1 MSNQMF
7 DLHGKKALV
16 VGGHGGIGKAIA
28 LGLADAGADVAVA
41 SRNLEALKNVAKEI
55 EAKGCR
61 SLAVS
66 VDIVDEKQVNE
77 MVAQVL
83 QAFTRIDILVN
94 AAGLAIR
101 KPADSFPIDEWQ
113 KVMDI
118 NTRGTFLCCQA
129 VGRVMLKQ
137 KSGRIINLSSVR
149 GRYGLPSGY
158 AAYCPSK
165 GAVDT
170 LTRTLACEWA
180 KYNIN
185 VNAVAP
191 GYIETE
197 MVSNLVSQGKLNVE
211 ELKTRTPSGVLTS
224 AEDVAEAVVFLAS
237 ESSRSING
245 ETIIID
251 GGWTAYG
258 YLESWLARNR
268 F

>member
-1 MSNQMF
+1 MYTKF
-7 DLHGKKALV
+7 DLTGKIALV

-41 SRNLEALKNVAKEI
+41 SRNLEALKAITAEI
-55 EAKGCR
+55 ESKGKK

-66 VDIVDEKQVNE
+66 VDVVDGKMVNA
-77 MVAQVL
+77 MVDAVL
-83 QAFTRIDILVN
+83 KVFPRIDILVN
-94 AAGLAIR
+94 SAGLAIR
-101 KPADSFPIDEWQ
+101 KPADTFPIDEWQ

-137 KSGRIINLSSVR
+137 KYGRIINVSSVR
-149 GRYGLPSGY
+149 GRYGLPAGY

-180 KYNIN
+180 KSNVL

-191 GYIETE
+191 TIVETE
-197 MVSNLVSQGKLNVE
+197 L
-211 ELKTRTPSGVLTS
+211 TRDALADPAYAAQMRGRIPMGRWALPEDIVGPVIFFASDASGFVTGQILY
-224 AEDVAEAVVFLAS
+224 V
-237 ESSRSING
+237 
-245 ETIIID
+245 D
-251 GGWTAYG
+251 GGVTTW
-258 YLESWLARNR
+258 
-268 F
+268 